1 MKLTAPPPG
10 SAPEQPLEPTADAPA
25 TPEAPSPAIPYQK
38 PPDRLATWPTWFGP
52 ADVVLAVAVLALA
65 FLAASFA
72 ARNSDIWLHLASGKR
87 LLAGEYKLGTDP
99 FSYTGADRTWVNH
112 SWLWDAAAY
121 SLYSGDGSLLVILK
135 ALFAAAAFG
144 LVLAIRRAG
153 QPMWPWTIFALFA
166 VLASANMLSLRPFVG
181 SFFFLALTLLL
192 VFRLPSR
199 RMLPVAIAVTFALW
213 SNLDAWF
220 VLGPATLLLLAIGEG
235 IRSKMWPDAVPE
247 PADSL
252 GIVPDLKTLAKC
264 LILGS
269 VGCMIN
275 PHHIGV
281 WEVPFELLGAP
292 GAENDPR
299 IAFYFL
305 SPARSFTSYWSSPS
319 SGFNAGGLSY
329 AFLLLAGVYVSFLS
343 GMAGRLLGFGGV
355 DPLPVPQLAL
365 VLGFGALSLLTFF
378 AIPFFA
384 LVMVPILASRCNVA
398 SSQIVLGVTSDGG
411 TRLRLMASSVGR
423 IATVLSLLILGLI
436 AKPGWLHPP
445 ASAWWD
451 SGLTHPSN
459 SRRVE
464 WRVEADPELQQGAEW
479 LQSARASGAL
489 PAETRGLV
497 ASLDFANH
505 CAWFAPSEKVF
516 ANGRIAF
523 HRADL
528 PDLAK
533 ARRGLGAYLEKAE
546 PPDPRDLEEVLLK
559 WKAAY
564 VVIAWPQNEREVNR
578 YLLSQQELLMW
589 LDLEH
594 WSPWFFNGRSAI
606 SGWRSGKQSG
616 EASFRALELDP
627 LVRAYGPEAKRLPN
641 VSIMHPLVYDSAW
654 GELFTPRQSTPLG
667 AEEAEA
673 WLRFKGRAALNNQI
687 VQQTG
692 ALLRLNQPG
701 LAAPVIPQ
709 TMFLGRD
716 EFFARQRQLRLPPP
730 ADGSFRTYPIL
741 ALRAARQAIAENPDH
756 PDGYFALA
764 QVLDDRDLP
773 IGEGDRAVS
782 VANAYQQCLARLP
795 KPADFRRNMYL
806 ASPTQAAES
815 LAMLFVGR
823 RFPSG
828 DLQGHRVDMG
838 MIGEASGAGVLY
850 RVPASPATGNRQVI
864 LRVPQASVPQ
874 LPQGSVQ
881 LASGLHILPLDL
893 AQQLLATA
901 EEYAKVEFI
910 DPERRTS
917 ELSRIA
923 DERKIV
929 DAAHRKALEQFR
941 TAAERAPKLRD
952 RHRLAMANGLVGE
965 ALNLLNNADLGK
977 EYGEEEAGV
986 YFHLVAVELAVGRFE
1001 DATNHLATLRSFI
1014 SELSAKP
1021 DANKPLLQSLKRMF
1035 SELEFQRLV
1044 LEGNYAEAGKELE
1057 ALEGSQVGIDELLAA
1072 LAKEKIDPAVYHNT
1086 DKVGAVLSSMSV
1098 AWPMFAMF
1106 GIPVYGPGEPLS
1118 AFTAYMSGL
1127 AGLSHFQTFES
1138 ARQAVA
1144 NKMQRDSEFFFRR
1157 GFLALLEGDIAGAK
1171 ARFASAA
1178 RPAPPPAWK
1187 ILPVRH
1193 ADAELF
1199 LKQIERAEKAK
1210 KP

>member
-1 MKLTAPPPG
+1 
-10 SAPEQPLEPTADAPA
+10 
-25 TPEAPSPAIPYQK
+25 
-38 PPDRLATWPTWFGP
+38 
-52 ADVVLAVAVLALA
+52 
-65 FLAASFA
+65 
-72 ARNSDIWLHLASGKR
+72 
-87 LLAGEYKLGTDP
+87 
-99 FSYTGADRTWVNH
+99 
-112 SWLWDAAAY
+112 
-121 SLYSGDGSLLVILK
+121 
-135 ALFAAAAFG
+135 
-144 LVLAIRRAG
+144 
-153 QPMWPWTIFALFA
+153 MWPWTVFAIFAI
-166 VLASANMLSLRPFVG
+166 LASANLLSLRPFVG

-199 RMLPVAIAVTFALW
+199 RMLPAAIAVTFALW
-213 SNLDAWF
+213 SNFDAWF

-235 IRSKMWPDAVPE
+235 IRSKMWPDAVPD

-252 GIVPDLKTLAKC
+252 GNLPDLKTLAKC
-264 LILGS
+264 LIFGS
-269 VGCMIN
+269 LACMIN
-275 PHHIGV
+275 PHHVGV
-281 WEVPFELLGAP
+281 WELPFELLGAP

-305 SPARSFTSYWSSPS
+305 SPARSFTTYWASPS

-329 AFLLLAGVYVSFLS
+329 AFLLIAGLYVSFLS
-343 GMAGRLLGFGGV
+343 GVAGRFLGFGGV

-384 LVMVPILASRCNVA
+384 IVMVPILASRCNVA
-398 SSQIVLGVTSDGG
+398 SSQIVLGVSSDGG
-411 TRLRLMASSVGR
+411 TRLRLSASSGGR
-423 IATVLSLLILGLI
+423 LATLIAVLLLGLI

-451 SGLTHPSN
+451 PGITHPSN
-459 SRRVE
+459 TRRVE
-464 WRVEADPELQQGAEW
+464 WRIEADPELQQGAEW
-479 LQSARASGAL
+479 LQSARAGGAL

-533 ARRGLGAYLEKAE
+533 ARRGLGAFLEKAE
-546 PPDPRDLEEVLLK
+546 PPDPQDLEDVLLK

-578 YLLSQQELLMW
+578 FLLSQQENLMW

-606 SGWRSGKQSG
+606 SGWRSGKSSG
-616 EASFRALELDP
+616 DASFRALELDP
-627 LVRAYGPEAKRLPN
+627 VVRAYGHEAKRLPT
-641 VSIMHPLVYDSAW
+641 VSILPPLVYDSAW
-654 GELFTPRQSTPLG
+654 GELFSPRQSTPTG

-673 WLRFKGRAALNNQI
+673 WLRFKGRAVLNNQI

-709 TMFLGRD
+709 TLFLGRD

-764 QVLDDRDLP
+764 QVLEDRDLP
-773 IGEGDRAVS
+773 IGEGDRSVS
-782 VANAYQQCLARLP
+782 LANAYQQCLARLP
-795 KPADFRRNMYL
+795 KPADYRRNMYL
-806 ASPTQAAES
+806 ASPTQVAES
-815 LAMLFVGR
+815 LALLFIGR
-823 RFPSG
+823 QFPTG
-828 DLQGHRVDMG
+828 ELQGHRADMG
-838 MIGEASGAGVLY
+838 AIGELSGAGVVY
-850 RVPASPATGNRQVI
+850 RIPGSAATGNRQLI
-864 LRVPQASVPQ
+864 LRVPQAGVSQ
-874 LPQGSVQ
+874 LPPGSTQ
-881 LASGLHILPLDL
+881 LANGLHILPLDL

-901 EEYAKVEFI
+901 EEYAKIEFT

-917 ELSRIA
+917 QLGRIA
-923 DERKIV
+923 SVRKIV
-929 DAAHRKALEQFR
+929 DAAHRKALDQFR
-941 TAAERAPKLRD
+941 TAAERTPKLRD

-965 ALNLLNNADLGK
+965 ALNLLSNADLGK
-977 EYGEEEAGV
+977 EYAEEEPTII
-986 YFHLVAVELAVGRFE
+986 FHLVAVELAIGRFE
-1001 DATNHLATLRSFI
+1001 DATAHLATLRTFI
-1014 SELSAKP
+1014 NELAAKP
-1021 DANKPLLQSLKRMF
+1021 NANKGLLQALQRMYG
-1035 SELEFQRLV
+1035 ELEFQRLV
-1044 LEGNYAEAGKELE
+1044 LEGNYADAGKELE
-1057 ALEGSQVGIDELLAA
+1057 ALEGAQVGLDEVLAA
-1072 LAKEKIDPAVYHNT
+1072 LAKEKIDPAAYHNT
-1086 DKVGAVLSSMSV
+1086 DKVGAVLSSTGV

-1106 GIPVYGPGEPLS
+1106 GIPAYGPGEPLS
-1118 AFTAYMSGL
+1118 AFAAYWSGL
-1127 AGLSHFQTFES
+1127 AGLSHFQTFEN

-1178 RPAPPPAWK
+1178 RPAPPAAWK
-1187 ILPVRH
+1187 ILPIRH

-1199 LKQIERAEKAK
+1199 LKQIEQAEKAK